1 MSQDRKSRINYRCPN
16 CFAKEVDVDLLYDKK
31 KDEYY
36 CIKCCFVGT
45 EADILRSYEQ
55 NKAKYKVYKKM
66 LNLLNPVTLTPLVLI
81 QETRNEKKNK
91 KSSLVSDVS
100 VKWDRG

>member
-36 CIKCCFVGT
+36 CVKCCFVGT
-45 EADILRSYEQ
+45 TNGTFYTTAETHLDHLGVGL
-55 NKAKYKVYKKM
+55 KY
-66 LNLLNPVTLTPLVLI
+66 
-81 QETRNEKKNK
+81 
-91 KSSLVSDVS
+91 
-100 VKWDRG
+100 